1 MNLLALGLN
10 HRTAPLDLRERLAID
25 LDELPLSLEQ
35 LSSTVGQAVVLST
48 CNRMEVYGM
57 DHDGGSLA
65 SSITEFLCDRSGLT
79 PMELDPYLYRQQGE
93 DCVRHLFEVAA
104 GLDSMIVGE
113 SQILGQV
120 RAAFSVACQEGQMRG
135 PLSRLFHQGLSVGRR
150 VQRETQIGR
159 HSRSV
164 SQAAVRL
171 ARGLL
176 GDLGQK
182 RALVIGAGDAG
193 QLVARA
199 LSYAGVRQMVVVNRT
214 QWRAEHLSRELGGV
228 AAPFEELP
236 EEMERADVVIS
247 STGSPGYVLELETV
261 REAMAGRAGLPA
273 LLIDIAVPRDID
285 PRVRDLDGVQLYDID
300 SLELVAEAEPEELRQ
315 DISRAGEIITEELL
329 KFRSWLESLD
339 VVPVISA
346 MREQAEEM
354 RQSEVSKTLQKVK
367 YQWGDALPDD
377 CLERLTV
384 QLEAMS
390 AALVKKLLHHPT
402 MYLRDGRDTSRLQFT
417 REMFNLGVASDS
429 PKENQGG
436 DQ

>member
-1 MNLLALGLN
+1 LNLLALGLN
-10 HRTAPLDLRERLAID
+10 HRTAPLDLREKLAID
-25 LDELPLSLEQ
+25 LDELALTLGQ
-35 LSSTVGQAVVLST
+35 LYEGVGQAVVLST
-48 CNRMEVYGM
+48 CNRLEVYGTEN
-57 DHDGGSLA
+57 DRADLA
-65 SSITEFLCDRSGLT
+65 SSVTDFLSLRSGLT
-79 PMELDPYLYRQQGE
+79 PAELGPYLYHHEGE
-93 DCVRHLFEVAA
+93 SCVRHLFRVSA

-120 RAAFSVACQEGQMRG
+120 RTAFSVACQEGHMRG
-135 PLSRLFHQGLSVGRR
+135 PLSRLFHQALSAGRR

-176 GDLGQK
+176 GDLADK
-182 RALVIGAGDAG
+182 RVLVIGAGDAG

-199 LSYAGVRQMVVVNRT
+199 LSYAGVREIAVVNRT
-214 QWRAEHLSRELGGV
+214 FWRAEDLARDLGGV
-228 AAPFEELP
+228 ASPFEQLPLEL
-236 EEMERADVVIS
+236 EGADVVIS
-247 STGSPGYVLELETV
+247 STGSPGHVLDLGTV
-261 REAMAGRAGLPA
+261 REAMAHRPDRPA

-285 PRVRDLDGVQLYDID
+285 PRVRDLDSVQLYDID
-300 SLELVAEAEPEELRQ
+300 SLELVAEAEPEELRH
-315 DISRAGEIITEELL
+315 DIARAEEIIAEELG

-354 RQSEVSKTLQKVK
+354 RRAEVAKTLQKVRH
-367 YQWGDALPDD
+367 QWGDALPDD

-402 MYLRDGRDTSRLQFT
+402 MYLRDGGDPGRLQLT
-417 REMFNLGVASDS
+417 LEMFKLEGSSCPPPGSQGV
-429 PKENQGG
+429 E
-436 DQ
+436 